1 MRSATLV
8 MVSAAVVLAAAG
20 CAGKEPG
27 GQPPI
32 KIGLVG
38 PLTGPL
44 AVLGVSQQNSIQV
57 EIDKLNASGGL
68 AGATFELVARDSG
81 LDPGKAVQAARE
93 LAGDTQVKLV
103 VGPSLT
109 AFYNAAK
116 ATFEQAKKVN
126 CQPGVAAGDFGALK
140 YGFRSQDPTEVDVS
154 KAVEYLRAKGIKSF
168 GLIYEADD
176 TGKAVDALLTKLAG
190 DMAYLGFQTSRPDD
204 QSHSAYVEKFKDAG
218 AIFFSNNVGGA
229 KTIAA
234 AAAAGFRG
242 QLIGAGSGAQ
252 NIAFLEGAG
261 DAARG
266 VIFQMPN
273 YRYPTRDRV
282 AWEQGYRAHI
292 EAVEQKYGI
301 NTGPKT
307 GATSPKGTGM
317 AGDCVFAFAEA
328 AKAAG
333 SLEPDKVVA
342 AIERLN
348 LAADSTPSGN
358 SVSPGTAHEFYGA
371 DDVRLYQWDKD
382 DKGWFTRELR

>member
-1 MRSATLV
+1 MRRAV
-8 MVSAAVVLAAAG
+8 FVIASAALVLAG
-20 CAGKEPG
+20 CSGKEAG
-27 GQPPI
+27 VQPPI
-32 KIGLVG
+32 KIGLIG

-57 EIDKLNASGGL
+57 EIDKLNAAGGL
-68 AGATFELVARDSG
+68 NGAKLELVARDSG

-93 LAGDTQVKLV
+93 LAGDAQVKLV

-116 ATFEQAKKVN
+116 TSFEQAKKVN
-126 CQPGVAAGDFGALK
+126 CQPGVAAGDFAALK
-140 YGFRSQDPTEVDVS
+140 YGFRSQDPTQVDVA
-154 KAVEYLRAKGIKSF
+154 KAVEYLKAKGIKSF
-168 GLIYEADD
+168 GLVYEGDD
-176 TGKAVDALLTKLAG
+176 TGKAVDGLLTKLAG
-190 DMAYLGFQTSRPDD
+190 DMTYLGFQTSRPDD
-204 QSHSAYVEKFKDAG
+204 QSHSAYIDKLKDAD

-234 AAAAGFRG
+234 AAAAGYSG

-273 YRYPTRDRV
+273 YQYPTRDRA
-282 AWEQGYRAHI
+282 AWEPGYRAHI
-292 EAVEQKYGI
+292 EAVEKKFGI

-317 AGDCVFAFAEA
+317 AGDCVYTFAEA
-328 AKAAG
+328 VKAAG
-333 SLEPDKVVA
+333 SSEPDKVVA
-342 AIERLN
+342 ALEGLN
-348 LAADSTPSGN
+348 LAADATPSGN
-358 SVSPGTAHEFYGA
+358 SISPGKAHEFYGA

-382 DKGWFTRELR
+382 DKGWFTRELH